1 MNAEHPI
8 EDIKA
13 SILFWTKFINCF
25 ASKDKLSQ
33 EYSIILIG
41 NQIDKINSTKK
52 SELEN
57 CFKKFTATPNQLV
70 SKYCLIS
77 GIELMNV

>member
-13 SILFWTKFINCF
+13 SILFWTKYINCF

-52 SELEN
+52 LEIEN
-57 CFKKFTATPNQLV
+57 CLKSYVDSILV

-77 GIELMNV
+77 GN